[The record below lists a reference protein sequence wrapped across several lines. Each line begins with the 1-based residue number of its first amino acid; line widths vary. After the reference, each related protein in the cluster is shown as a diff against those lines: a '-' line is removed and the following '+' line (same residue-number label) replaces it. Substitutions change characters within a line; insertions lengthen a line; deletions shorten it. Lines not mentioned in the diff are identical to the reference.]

1 MRRYLLAINLW
12 SFIMGSKSKSAA
24 LKVLLAILF
33 NSTRKNKGGRAKC
46 PHSMQ
51 NKHLEHPED
60 SILNGDLSVLD
71 WFSADSTISVKMDGA
86 PAIVWGRNP
95 ATGKFF
101 VGTKSVFNKVKI
113 KINHSHEEIDA
124 NHEGKVADVL
134 HLCFDHLPRTNAI
147 YQGDFI
153 GAGSSDTYRPNT
165 ITYKFPEVITQ
176 DLIIA
181 PHTIYSGG
189 DDLRNVS
196 AAPLQQK
203 LRSTDQ
209 CLFVQPEVSL
219 NPYREDLEDVCKFA
233 KQMSTLC
240 EFVSDKKASQI
251 KKEINACIREERIVN
266 EDEIAEK
273 CDCDKN
279 LIRLWKLVKS
289 IKDDLFL
296 FIHEEDEIECELWG
310 LSSFHEGYVINNE
323 FGMFKVVDRETFS
336 HANFVMA
343 KNWVK

>member
-1 MRRYLLAINLW
+1 M
-12 SFIMGSKSKSAA
+12 
-24 LKVLLAILF
+24 
-33 NSTRKNKGGRAKC
+33 KGGLPNC
-46 PHSMQ
+46 HYSMK
-51 NKHLEHPED
+51 NTHLEHPED

-71 WFSADSTISVKMDGA
+71 WFSAQDSFISTKMDGA
-86 PAIVWGRNP
+86 PAIVWGHNP
-95 ATGKFF
+95 ANDKFF

-113 KINHSHEEIDA
+113 KIAHNHEEIDQFYQ
-124 NHEGKVADVL
+124 GKVADVL
-134 HLCFDHLPRTNAI
+134 HLCFDHLPRTNRI

-153 GAGSSDTYRPNT
+153 GAGGTDTYRPNT

-189 DDLRNVS
+189 DDLREVS

-203 LRSTDQ
+203 LKSTKY

-219 NPYREDLEDVCKFA
+219 NPYREDLEDMCKFA

-240 EFVSDKKASQI
+240 EFVTDKKASQI
-251 KKEINACIREERIVN
+251 KKEITACIREQKIVDEN
-266 EDEIAEK
+266 EIAEK

-296 FIHEEDEIECELWG
+296 FIHEEDDIECYLWDVAN
-310 LSSFHEGYVINNE
+310 FHEGYVINNE
-323 FGMFKVVDRETFS
+323 FGMFKVVDREVFS
-336 HANFVMA
+336 HANFVMP
-343 KNWVK
+343 KGW